1 MTKVLKMVF
10 ESTNAEK
17 PNQTSILKMVDIDE
31 SLTSERVAAEMAKL
45 ASFNFIVDGKGQVR
59 FGKPKSASLV
69 TTEKR
74 PVF

>member
-17 PNQTSILKMVDIDE
+17 PNQTSILKMADIDE
-31 SLTSERVAAEMAKL
+31 SLTSERVTAEMAKL
-45 ASFNFIVDGKGQVR
+45 ASFNFIVDVKGQVR